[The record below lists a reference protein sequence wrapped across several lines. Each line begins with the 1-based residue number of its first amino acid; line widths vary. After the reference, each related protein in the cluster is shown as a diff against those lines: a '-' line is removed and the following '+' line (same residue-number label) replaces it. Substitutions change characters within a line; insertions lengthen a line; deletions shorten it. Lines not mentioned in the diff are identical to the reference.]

1 MNQFITFVR
10 KEFAHVIRDRK
21 TLLVL
26 FGMPVAQILIFG
38 FALSGEIKDSKI
50 IVVDNARDPVSRKLV
65 AKVAASRYFRIK
77 KGVNRAGEIEAAFK
91 RGDARIALVIPDRF
105 GHDLHHQHEAEI
117 QLLTD
122 ASDPNYATLL
132 VNYASAIIRDY
143 SAGINGTSGTPYTIV
158 PEIRMLY
165 NPQLKKEPN
174 LVPGVIALILM
185 LVCVMMTSVSIVR
198 EKETGTMEV
207 LLVSPFRPALVI
219 LAKTV
224 PYLILSLI
232 NITSI
237 LLLSVYA
244 LQLPV
249 NGSLLLLF
257 GESTLFIITCLALGI
272 LISVRVESQQ
282 VALLIS
288 LIGMLLPTI
297 LFSGFLFPIANMPRI
312 LQLVSNLIPS
322 KWYYIIVKTIMVKGL
337 GFQAV
342 WKETLI
348 LTGMTLFFLVISLK
362 NFKIRLA

>member
-10 KEFAHVIRDRK
+10 KEFTHVIRDRK

-38 FALSGEIKDSKI
+38 FALSGQIRDSAI
-50 IVVDNARDPVSRKLV
+50 IVVDNARDAVSRKLV
-65 AKVAASRYFRIK
+65 AKVEASRYFRIE
-77 KGVNRAGEIEAAFK
+77 KGVTRAGEIEAAFK
-91 RGDARIALVIPDRF
+91 RGDARIAMVIPDRF
-105 GHDLHHQHEAEI
+105 GQDLQHQRAAGI

-132 VNYASAIIRDY
+132 INYASAVIRDY
-143 SAGINGTSGTPYTIV
+143 SAGINGTSRIPYTIT

-232 NITSI
+232 NIASI

-244 LQLPV
+244 LHVPV

-257 GESTLFIITCLALGI
+257 WESTLFIITCLTLGI
-272 LISVRVESQQ
+272 LISVGVASQQ

-337 GFQAV
+337 GFHAV

-348 LTGMTLFFLVISLK
+348 LAGMTVVFLVISLK